1 MCVMHTTTPLLRF
14 TALRRYDVRTGVGD
28 VVAVFFVAE
37 QTGAE
42 RGQAGNGQSNR
53 DTVAKHFRNG

>member
-1 MCVMHTTTPLLRF
+1 MHTTTPFLRF

-42 RGQAGNGQSNR
+42 RDQARHSQGDRSA
-53 DTVAKHFRNG
+53 VAHKPRNG